1 MPQSLGTFRY
11 RKPKHILVPERIDT
25 VGISPG
31 QSDWSL
37 NFRTP
42 RRNDL
47 RQSQERQVRT
57 VLQSERR
64 YGMQVSHD

>member
-11 RKPKHILVPERIDT
+11 RKPKHIRVPERIDT

-37 NFRTP
+37 NLRTP
-42 RRNDL
+42 RRKDL
-47 RQSQERQVRT
+47 PQSQEGQVWT
-57 VLQSERR
+57 VIQSKRR